1 MLLRFAVNTVMPAL
15 VLSAAIG
22 VAGGTGAR
30 AADAYT
36 LGPAD
41 KLRVTVYQWVQTGT
55 SGAPGSQWSQSGG
68 DFQPR
73 LDGQFTVDN
82 SGNLA
87 LPLIGEVPAEGR
99 GAGDVARTVSEMFQA
114 KLGTLTVP
122 SASVEIVEYRPF
134 YVVGVVDKPGSYPFR
149 PGMTVLHAVSIAG
162 GMYRRPDTDLGRYQ
176 RELMTAAGDGSLQ
189 AANRDMLTG
198 RVARLESELA
208 GRDAIAF
215 PEEIVGRRGEPQ
227 IARMM
232 ADETKFMKQRQAALE
247 AGVAN
252 QRQLKVL
259 AEKQNLSLEAQAA
272 ATERQMAI
280 AKKELEDQ
288 TDLVNRGLSRRP
300 VLFPID
306 SRLAEAEGRKRQLQ
320 SDILKNAQ
328 DIARSDQVAAELGT
342 TRRTEILD
350 QLKEAR
356 ANIEQARQKIATDQ
370 RIVDHSDGE
379 VQRRSGEA
387 VPTYAILRREG
398 ERVRE
403 RSVSETAR
411 VEPGDIVRVVIPTR
425 PRAQPL
431 LDGTPTASLTRETH
445 VSEAR

>member
-1 MLLRFAVNTVMPAL
+1 MLLRLAAKTVMPVLA
-15 VLSAAIG
+15 LSAVIAQS
-22 VAGGTGAR
+22 GGSAR
-30 AADAYT
+30 AAEAYT

-55 SGAPGSQWSQSGG
+55 SGAPGTQWSQSGG

-73 LDGQFTVDN
+73 LDGQFTIDN
-82 SGNLA
+82 AGNLA
-87 LPLIGEVPAEGR
+87 LPLVGEVPAEGR
-99 GAGDVARTVSEMFQA
+99 AASDVARTVSEMFQA

-215 PEEIVGRRGEPQ
+215 PDEIAARKGEPQ

-259 AEKQNLSLEAQAA
+259 AEKQNVSLEAQTA
-272 ATERQMAI
+272 ATDRQMGI
-280 AKKELEDQ
+280 AKRELEEQ

-306 SRLAEAEGRKRQLQ
+306 SRLAEAEARKRQLQ

-328 DIARSDQVAAELGT
+328 DIARADQVAAELAT

-387 VPTYAILRREG
+387 IPTYAILRRDG

-425 PRAQPL
+425 PRALPP
-431 LDGTPTASLTRETH
+431 LDGVPTASLARETH
-445 VSEAR
+445 VSDAR

>member
-1 MLLRFAVNTVMPAL
+1 MLLRLAAKTVMPVLA
-15 VLSAAIG
+15 LSAVIAQS
-22 VAGGTGAR
+22 GGSAR
-30 AADAYT
+30 AAEAYT

-55 SGAPGSQWSQSGG
+55 SGAPGTQWSQSGG

-73 LDGQFTVDN
+73 LDGQFTIDN
-82 SGNLA
+82 AGNLA
-87 LPLIGEVPAEGR
+87 LPLVGEVPAEGR
-99 GAGDVARTVSEMFQA
+99 AASDVARTVSEMFQA

-215 PEEIVGRRGEPQ
+215 PDEIVARRSEPQ

-259 AEKQNLSLEAQAA
+259 AEKQNVSLEAQTA
-272 ATERQMAI
+272 ATDRQMGI
-280 AKKELEDQ
+280 AKRELEEQ

-306 SRLAEAEGRKRQLQ
+306 SRLAEAEARKRQLQ

-328 DIARSDQVAAELGT
+328 DIARADQVAAELAT

-387 VPTYAILRREG
+387 IPTYAILRRDG

-425 PRAQPL
+425 PRALPP
-431 LDGTPTASLTRETH
+431 LDGVPTASLARETH
-445 VSEAR
+445 VSDAR

>member
-1 MLLRFAVNTVMPAL
+1 MLLRLAAKTVMPVLA
-15 VLSAAIG
+15 LSAVIAQS
-22 VAGGTGAR
+22 GGSAR
-30 AADAYT
+30 AAEAYT

-55 SGAPGSQWSQSGG
+55 SGAPGTQWSQSGG

-73 LDGQFTVDN
+73 LDGQFTIDN
-82 SGNLA
+82 AGNLA
-87 LPLIGEVPAEGR
+87 LPLVGEVPAEGR
-99 GAGDVARTVSEMFQA
+99 AASDVARTVSEMFQA

-215 PEEIVGRRGEPQ
+215 PDEITARKGEPQ

-259 AEKQNLSLEAQAA
+259 AEKQNVSLEAQTA
-272 ATERQMAI
+272 ATDRQMGI
-280 AKKELEDQ
+280 AKRELEEQ

-306 SRLAEAEGRKRQLQ
+306 SRLAEAEARKRQLQ

-328 DIARSDQVAAELGT
+328 DIARADQVAAELAT

-387 VPTYAILRREG
+387 IPTYAILRRDG

-425 PRAQPL
+425 PRALPP
-431 LDGTPTASLTRETH
+431 LDGVPTASLARETH
-445 VSEAR
+445 VSDAR